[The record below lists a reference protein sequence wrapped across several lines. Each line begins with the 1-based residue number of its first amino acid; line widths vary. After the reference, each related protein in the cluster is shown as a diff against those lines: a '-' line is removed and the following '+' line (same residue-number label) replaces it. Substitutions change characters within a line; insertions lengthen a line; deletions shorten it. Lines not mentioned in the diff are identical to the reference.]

1 MDNIITI
8 NKMVPEYLISI
19 FLYTTYLIIFI
30 SAVIFYAGM
39 PFETRNNGGYITAIT
54 LSGAAFIGFN
64 LYFFY
69 QLMKHLHRK
78 KLVQTT

>member
-1 MDNIITI
+1 
-8 NKMVPEYLISI
+8 MVSEYLISI

-30 SAVIFYAGM
+30 CSVVFYAGL

-64 LYFFY
+64 IYFFH

-78 KLVQTT
+78 KLVNST